1 MDFNNY
7 NDVVYS
13 LYKLS
18 NSGVDQQDVRYHRLL
33 CSLNRL
39 RAIRGDNQGEWNNLS
54 GKGQNPFTPSQYKTL
69 LSQIEA
75 YTKYIT
81 KCKKIPKALLSRC
94 NPKCTS
100 DYKYPSNDRSAD
112 KVAVDDNENLTKN
125 NESARIADVGNV
137 FHRKNQ
143 FWGPGH
149 FWIDYKDNLEQ
160 NKLSFFLGAITNV
173 KTMTQHII
181 QYSNSNNKQII
192 HKFEQLFKDIGLKNL
207 LTTFKVSAHNNSD
220 NASETNKNNS
230 TDLTNNHTR
239 NVKNDI
245 QTSNE
250 TTCSESGTN
259 NTENEEYTYDFNK
272 LLIEILK
279 LEKKINLLL
288 LQKNVRS
295 ILSLTK
301 LINPLYK
308 RQNAQIRGSFS
319 EGNSGSSTHI
329 TKTESLTSTGNTVN
343 RKYFL
348 DHVKT
353 SNQFYKDNF
362 KMKRKLIILSNKY
375 VNKYTE
381 SEQEPNESSA
391 PEDNNVGVGERKEV
405 LEEETNKQEQQ
416 LPEVET
422 VEYIIKENIFNNIPN
437 ALIGKLRNYQLYGLD
452 WLVSLYN
459 NKLNGILA
467 DEMGLGKTIQTIA
480 LLIYLKEN
488 KGISGNHIIIAP
500 LSTLHS
506 NWKSEFELW
515 YPSFKLCV
523 YEGSKELRKN
533 LRTKWYTG
541 NKLNFDVL
549 LTSETFVLRDKNFLK
564 KICWEYLI
572 IDEVH
577 KFKSENSK
585 LFKILN
591 NLFISKR
598 RLLLT
603 GTSKMKNDV
612 LDELPSSYE
621 YIISCPM
628 SGIQTRLYEFF
639 HMKDTQNKF
648 LQLRKICNHPFLY
661 VNNNF
666 IPCNDLI
673 INSSGKMCILDMIL
687 SRLYYVNHRVL
698 IFSQMTS
705 LLDILEVYLNYRSYK
720 YLRLDGNLSSEKRL
734 ERINLFNEPDSQYFV
749 FILSTKAG
757 SLGIN
762 LQSADTVIIYDSDW
776 NPQNDLQA
784 QSRVHRIGQK
794 NQVITL
800 RLITPN
806 TIEDNIYRFKY
817 NINSLNSTT
826 KGETDVSQNEPTES
840 INESEKS
847 SKHVENE
854 NHEENKERS
863 DDVDHNDHIID
874 TVPLLNNVLKR
885 NEGDTK
891 VFDLVSYRNFILNPL
906 TLIKQRVLPPFLY
919 KSLTSNK
926 KLHISEDEKRKL
938 SIENEIWLNI
948 YNDYNVYSAE
958 VTVQCSKNYINAIN
972 NEVNI
977 NHIITNLN
985 INYPV
990 ECLKNITNESTSK
1003 DYTQVGRKKSKE
1015 VETLVDKEVL
1025 KLVVNKNEKKLSI
1038 LNTVIFEIVEGVV
1051 EGKNYVEFN
1060 ELPNKQ
1066 YLSDYYEKIQN
1077 PICLLDIMNKSK
1089 ENRYTSVFHLKESLE
1104 LLCNNARSY
1113 NGIDSYLFYKSLNLY
1128 NHVVTHVTFS
1138 FVVEFISIYDMNKG
1152 KRLKRL
1158 LAEYI

>member
-1 MDFNNY
+1 MCRSFEY
-7 NDVVYS
+7 ITALYS

-18 NSGVDQQDVRYHRLL
+18 NSGVDYQDVRYHRLL

-39 RAIRGDNQGEWNNLS
+39 RAIRGDNQGEWNSLS
-54 GKGQNPFTPSQYKTL
+54 GKGQNPFTPLQFKTL

-75 YTKYIT
+75 YTKYIS
-81 KCKKIPKALLSRC
+81 KCKKIPKQLLSRC
-94 NPKCTS
+94 NPKCTV
-100 DYKYPSNDRSAD
+100 DYEYPSNDPSSD
-112 KVAVDDNENLTKN
+112 MSTSDDNQNLTSN
-125 NESARIADVGNV
+125 GESVDIVDVSDV

-181 QYSNSNNKQII
+181 QYNNNNNKQII
-192 HKFEQLFKDIGLKNL
+192 QKFEQLFKDIGLKNL
-207 LTTFKVSAHNNSD
+207 LTMYKITAPNNTD
-220 NASETNKNNS
+220 ETDETNNS
-230 TDLTNNHTR
+230 TDLLNDNHARSINNT
-239 NVKNDI
+239 

-250 TTCSESGTN
+250 TTYSDTSTN
-259 NTENEEYTYDFNK
+259 NTETHDYTYDYNK
-272 LLIEILK
+272 LLIEVLK

-308 RQNAQIRGSFS
+308 RNNGPFRGSFS
-319 EGNSGSSTHI
+319 EGHSSTSSH
-329 TKTESLTSTGNTVN
+329 TTRTESLSSTGNTVN
-343 RKYFL
+343 KKYFL
-348 DHVKT
+348 EHIKIN
-353 SNQFYKDNF
+353 NQFYKDHS

-375 VNKYTE
+375 VNKYIE
-381 SEQEPNESSA
+381 SEPEPSEPNALEASSVDGI
-391 PEDNNVGVGERKEV
+391 EDRTKDSLGEEPNKKEE
-405 LEEETNKQEQQ
+405 L
-416 LPEVET
+416 LPQVET
-422 VEYIIKENIFNNIPN
+422 VEYIIRENIFNNIPN

-488 KGISGNHIIIAP
+488 KGISGNHIVIAP

-506 NWKSEFELW
+506 NWKTEFELW

-523 YEGSKELRKN
+523 YEGSKEFRKN
-533 LRTKWYTG
+533 LRMKWYSG

-603 GTSKMKNDV
+603 GTLLQNNINEV
-612 LDELPSSYE
+612 
-621 YIISCPM
+621 
-628 SGIQTRLYEFF
+628 RLLLNFVKPQLSINNSMMINQDYFNKVRVNNLAKTV
-639 HMKDTQNKF
+639 HTQNKF

-661 VNNNF
+661 INSNF

-705 LLDILEVYLNYRSYK
+705 LLDILEVYLNYRGYK

-817 NINSLNSTT
+817 NINSRNSST
-826 KGETDVSQNEPTES
+826 KDESSYGQNSYPQNNYAQNNYAQNNYSQNNDLQSNYSQNNDLQSNEPSETVEG
-840 INESEKS
+840 SEKPG
-847 SKHVENE
+847 KLLENDHDMV
-854 NHEENKERS
+854 NNEEYKEKS

-885 NEGDTK
+885 NESDSK
-891 VFDLVSYRNFILNPL
+891 VFDLVSYRNFIMNPL
-906 TLIKQRVLPPFLY
+906 ALIKQRVLPPFLF
-919 KSLTSNK
+919 KSITSNK
-926 KLHISEDEKRKL
+926 KLHISGNCYVRVFGYFHQL
-938 SIENEIWLNI
+938 
-948 YNDYNVYSAE
+948 
-958 VTVQCSKNYINAIN
+958 IN
-972 NEVNI
+972 
-977 NHIITNLN
+977 
-985 INYPV
+985 
-990 ECLKNITNESTSK
+990 
-1003 DYTQVGRKKSKE
+1003 
-1015 VETLVDKEVL
+1015 
-1025 KLVVNKNEKKLSI
+1025 
-1038 LNTVIFEIVEGVV
+1038 
-1051 EGKNYVEFN
+1051 
-1060 ELPNKQ
+1060 
-1066 YLSDYYEKIQN
+1066 
-1077 PICLLDIMNKSK
+1077 ICL
-1089 ENRYTSVFHLKESLE
+1089 
-1104 LLCNNARSY
+1104 
-1113 NGIDSYLFYKSLNLY
+1113 
-1128 NHVVTHVTFS
+1128 
-1138 FVVEFISIYDMNKG
+1138 
-1152 KRLKRL
+1152 
-1158 LAEYI
+1158 